1 MPIDTKNEKINSSV
15 KHYAFYRA
23 FERALQKRPVFNEGG
38 GGIVALVV
46 PPGRKAEDFK
56 ACVVA
61 YLFGEIDRNRWDNF
75 GYALVSI
82 GDKSE
87 RINAEF
93 VEQCSLK
100 ERAIVIT
107 ESKLLPPIV
116 KVALDAVIDID
127 PINDDDLREA
137 CREVLKLRVSS
148 KQANRLMS
156 FPWELML
163 TALRRASSATDAI
176 RRLETVAFAAVE
188 RKPVVDRTMRLDEL
202 HGYGRAKEWGLQLA
216 KDLEAWR
223 TGRLKWSD
231 VDRGL
236 LLSGPPGVG
245 KTIFAKALAEFC
257 GVNFVATSIVQW
269 QAKGHLGDLLKAM
282 RSDFASAI
290 EKAPTILL
298 LDELDSIGDR
308 EAFSGEYASYSLQV
322 VNALLEALDGSAS
335 RDGLVV
341 IGATNYAEKIDAA
354 VRRPGRLDRHV
365 AIGMP
370 TEAERVAIV
379 AQMLGDIAPADLHLL
394 GPATEGMAGAD
405 LARMVRDAKKLARV
419 ADRVLTLTDLM
430 CGLPPLIPVEGV
442 FRRNVAI
449 HEAGHALVGVA
460 VKIGDFDSLSISRQ
474 VNPRF
479 AVQSGG
485 QARFFMPAL
494 TVRNSQRLLDDICFR
509 LGGIAAERVM
519 FGSHGDGAG
528 IGPTSD
534 LAVATDLALQLET
547 RFGMG
552 SRLHHMGTDAWHAYG
567 ASGASWPISRVE
579 KILRQQLDR
588 AEKIV
593 TKNRFALLAVAKELE
608 QVGFVA
614 AARFKELCAGMES
627 DAPAA
632 RLNPR
637 PPHDVEST
645 ESEADNAISESLW
658 EVRP

>member
-1 MPIDTKNEKINSSV
+1 MPVGTKSEKINTSV
-15 KHYAFYRA
+15 RHYALYLT
-23 FERALQKRPVFNEGG
+23 FERALEKRPAFRDGG
-38 GGIVALVV
+38 GGIIALSV
-46 PPGRKAEDFK
+46 PAGRRADEYKTSA
-56 ACVVA
+56 VA
-61 YLFGEIDRNRWDNF
+61 YLFGDIDRNGWDNL
-75 GYALVSI
+75 GYALFSTS
-82 GDKSE
+82 DKSD
-87 RINAEF
+87 RVKAEF
-93 VEQCSLK
+93 AEKCANK
-100 ERAIVIT
+100 ERAIVVT
-107 ESKLLPPIV
+107 EVRSLPAAV
-116 KVALDAVIDID
+116 SVALDAMIEID
-127 PINDDDLREA
+127 PITHDDLRKA
-137 CREVLKLRVSS
+137 CSHVLKLKVSA
-148 KQANRLMS
+148 KQAKRLMS

-176 RRLETVAFAAVE
+176 RRLEAVSPEMPEKKTIVE
-188 RKPVVDRTMRLDEL
+188 RNLRLDEL
-202 HGYGRAKEWGLQLA
+202 HGYGVAKEWGLQLA

-223 TGRLKWSD
+223 TGNLKWSD

-308 EAFSGEYASYSLQV
+308 ETFSGEYASYSLQV
-322 VNALLEALDGSAS
+322 VNALLEALDGSAT

-341 IGATNYAEKIDAA
+341 IGATNYADKIDAA

-365 AIGMP
+365 SIGMP
-370 TEAERVAIV
+370 TEADRVAIV
-379 AQMLGDIAPADLHLL
+379 AQMLGDSAPSELHLL

-405 LARMVRDAKKLARV
+405 LARMVRDAKKLARK
-419 ADRVLTLTDLM
+419 ADRGLTLSDLM
-430 CGLPPLIPVEGV
+430 SGLPPLIPVEGI

-449 HEAGHALVGVA
+449 HEAGHAVVGLA
-460 VKIGDFDSLSISRQ
+460 VKIGEFDGLSISRQ
-474 VNPRF
+474 LNPRF

-485 QARFFMPAL
+485 QARFYTPVL
-494 TVRNSQRLLDDICFR
+494 TVRNSQRLLDDICFH
-509 LGGIAAERVM
+509 LGGIAAERVIV
-519 FGSHGDGAG
+519 GSHGDGAG

-534 LAVATDLALQLET
+534 LALATDLALQLET

-552 SRLHHMGTDAWHAYG
+552 SRLHHFGTDAWHAFG
-567 ASGASWPISRVE
+567 SSSASWPISRVE

-593 TKNRFALLAVAKELE
+593 TKNRVALLAVAKELE

-614 AARFKELCAGMES
+614 ATRFKELCAQLEP
-627 DAPAA
+627 DAPTARPRSQTSGDVMSARGDEGDAA
-632 RLNPR
+632 
-637 PPHDVEST
+637 
-645 ESEADNAISESLW
+645 SEGPLG
-658 EVRP
+658 VRQ